1 MKKTLAAVL
10 AVATIGLAACGS
22 DESSDTTAP
31 NQSTTTV
38 PASPGTIVEVAQDD
52 AQFTTLVSAITAAG
66 LVDTL
71 SGTGPFTVFAPT
83 NAAFDALPA
92 GVLTKLLLPANK
104 AILVK
109 ILTYHVLASKVMAAD
124 VTAGNATTV
133 EGSTFAITTTGGV
146 KVNDANVT
154 STDIAAS
161 NGVIHV
167 IDKVLVPPTVDL
179 NSL

>member
-1 MKKTLAAVL
+1 MRKMLATVL

-154 STDIAAS
+154 ATDIAAS